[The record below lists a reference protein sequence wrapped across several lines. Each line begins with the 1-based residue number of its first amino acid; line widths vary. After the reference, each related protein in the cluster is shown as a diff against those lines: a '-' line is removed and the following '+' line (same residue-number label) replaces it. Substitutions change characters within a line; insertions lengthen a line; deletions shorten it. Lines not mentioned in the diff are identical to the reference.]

1 MAVLCSSA
9 PAAGAGVELL
19 TPRELEAFAARLT
32 TRELEVLGQLAA
44 GRDRRGIARVLG
56 VSPHTVRTHIQKIF
70 VKLDVHSVIEALAL
84 LRAAER
90 GHGHPGGSGSAQS
103 NGSQPYAVQ
112 PHGSQP
118 GGARGGVQWTSAL
131 GTRVSAST
139 RSSPA

>member
-1 MAVLCSSA
+1 MAVLCSSV

-32 TRELEVLGQLAA
+32 TRELEVFGQLAA
-44 GRDRRGIARVLG
+44 GRDRRGIARILG

-90 GHGHPGGSGSAQS
+90 GPSNSSSNAQS
-103 NGSQPYAVQ
+103 NSPQPN
-112 PHGSQP
+112 GSQP
-118 GGARGGVQWTSAL
+118 GGTRGAGQWTSAL